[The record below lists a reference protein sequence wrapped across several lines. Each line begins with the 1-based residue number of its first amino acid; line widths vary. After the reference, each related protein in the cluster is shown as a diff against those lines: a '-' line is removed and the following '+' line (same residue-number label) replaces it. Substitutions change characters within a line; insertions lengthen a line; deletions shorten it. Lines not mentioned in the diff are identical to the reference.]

1 MSGRSRNS
9 DQNPAVQYL
18 MAWRLSR
25 GRILSNL
32 CRSLLVATLLT
43 ACSSQPT
50 RAPSTY
56 TVRAGD
62 TLYRIATRYGLDYR
76 ELARLNRIGRDYV
89 IYPGQV
95 LRLTPGRAV
104 ADVTPRVIAP
114 PATAAPPTI
123 ARSWRW
129 PADDT
134 VVAST
139 SRPNGGRGLTL
150 KGRAGQPVKA
160 AGDGHVVY
168 VGTGLLGYGQLVI
181 IKHDEVYLS
190 AYGHTETVHV
200 EEGARIVAGQ
210 TIATMGL
217 GPGSEP
223 MLYFEIRAD
232 GKPTDPLLF
241 LPQGN

>member
-1 MSGRSRNS
+1 MTSG
-9 DQNPAVQYL
+9 V
-18 MAWRLSR
+18 SR
-25 GRILSNL
+25 GRKLSNL
-32 CRSLLVATLLT
+32 CRSLLVATLLA

-50 RAPSTY
+50 RAPPTY

-89 IYPGQV
+89 IHPGQV
-95 LRLTPGRAV
+95 LQLTSGRAV
-104 ADVTPRVIAP
+104 ADASPRVIAP
-114 PATAAPPTI
+114 PATAGPTGI
-123 ARSWRW
+123 ARLWRW
-129 PADDT
+129 PADET
-134 VVAST
+134 AVTST

-150 KGRAGQPVKA
+150 QGRAGQPVKA

-190 AYGHTETVHV
+190 AYGHTETVYV
-200 EEGARIVAGQ
+200 EEGAQIVAGQ

-241 LPQGN
+241 LPQRN